1 MGVQAT
7 DMASASGPTTTITD
21 TEAARSSPST
31 AGGNANSRQP
41 QRKRKSAQADFAND
55 EEYKQFARRRNE
67 ATRRC
72 RQKKEIE
79 LKELRDEMP
88 KIKAES
94 VALRQENER
103 LKAENA
109 RLVEELKDAL
119 AKMSTGGDSS
129 AAPAATPAA
138 APATTAAAP
147 EGSSG
152 KKQKKKVV
160 KTSAVRDNWSGLD
173 DSNDTTVSPE
183 EADFCWYS
191 DFLDTTIAYSPD
203 SETYS
208 AELEV
213 VNVEAS
219 PSECSTFP
227 MLDIAI
233 PTDDVLCPGP
243 SRQN

>member
-1 MGVQAT
+1 MGVQT
-7 DMASASGPTTTITD
+7 IDMASASGPTTTITD

-94 VALRQENER
+94 AALRQENEL

-109 RLVEELKDAL
+109 RLVEELRDTL
-119 AKMSTGGDSS
+119 AKMSTGGDSP
-129 AAPAATPAA
+129 AAPAAAPTTKAA
-138 APATTAAAP
+138 AL

-219 PSECSTFP
+219 PSECSTFQ